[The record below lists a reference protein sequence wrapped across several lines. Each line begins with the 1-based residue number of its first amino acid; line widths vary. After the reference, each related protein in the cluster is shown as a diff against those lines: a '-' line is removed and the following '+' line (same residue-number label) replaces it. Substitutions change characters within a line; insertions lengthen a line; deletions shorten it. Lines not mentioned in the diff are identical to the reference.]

1 MNNAGSKR
9 FTGYHMAAILIGF
22 FGIVIA
28 VNIYMATLAIG
39 SFGGT
44 VVDNSY
50 VASQNYNAW
59 LAEAD
64 KQAKLGWKVSAYR
77 SAGGRLMLTILDN
90 GVSGSDFNINAKAEH
105 PLGRA
110 PERQLSLISQGEG
123 RYVTR
128 DALPAGRWLVR
139 IEVARGG
146 ERYRTVIEVQ

>member
-1 MNNAGSKR
+1 MNNAVSGR

-28 VNIYMATLAIG
+28 VNIYMAKLAIG
-39 SFGGT
+39 TFGGT

-64 KQAKLGWKVSAYR
+64 KQAKLGWKVGATRLSD
-77 SAGGRLMLTILDN
+77 GKLMLAIVDN
-90 GVSGSDFNINAKAEH
+90 GVSGSGFTINAQAEH

-110 PERQLSLISQGEG
+110 PERQLTLISQGDG
-123 RYVTR
+123 RYLSR
-128 DALPAGRWLVR
+128 DALPAGRWLLR
-139 IEVARGG
+139 IEMARGG
-146 ERYRTVIEVQ
+146 EHYRTVTEVQ

>member
-64 KQAKLGWKVSAYR
+64 KQAKLGWKVSANR
-77 SAGGRLMLTILDN
+77 SADGRLMLTILDN
-90 GVSGSDFNINAKAEH
+90 GVSGSGFNINAKAEH

>member
-1 MNNAGSKR
+1 MNNAGSKP

-28 VNIYMATLAIG
+28 VNIYMAKLAIG
-39 SFGGT
+39 TFGGT

-64 KQAKLGWKVSAYR
+64 KQAKLGWKVSAT
-77 SAGGRLMLTILDN
+77 RLSDGKLALAILDH
-90 GVSGSDFNINAKAEH
+90 GVSGSGFTINAKAEH

-123 RYVTR
+123 RYVSR
-128 DALPAGRWLVR
+128 DALPAGRWLLR
-139 IEVARGG
+139 IKVARGG
-146 ERYRTVIEVQ
+146 EHYLTVAEVQ

>member
-28 VNIYMATLAIG
+28 VNIYMARMAIG
-39 SFGGT
+39 TFGGT

-50 VASQNYNAW
+50 VASQNYNDW

-64 KQAKLGWKVSAYR
+64 KQAKLGWVVSANR
-77 SAGGRLMLTILDN
+77 NSDGKVTLGILDK
-90 GVSGSDFNINAKAEH
+90 GPSGIGFTISAKAEH

-123 RYVTR
+123 RYVSH
-128 DALPAGRWLVR
+128 DALPAGRWLLR
-139 IEVARGG
+139 IEVTRGDQN
-146 ERYRTVIEVQ
+146 YRMVTEVQ